1 MPYLSSTGLPSMK
14 IKKDTAAVTP
24 ESAMPLRA
32 RPVAQSHPAAP
43 AEAPPVAE
51 APLVA
56 EVALVAEPH
65 LYFAERDID
74 RILDNLDGLRGLVFP
89 QAQGELNTE
98 SGQSQHFP
106 SVCLIGLGRCGSNIA
121 LDVAALV
128 YNARKFYLSEFDD
141 GEKTTPEQ
149 EARPTR
155 WIRNNL
161 LRSPSKAAKP
171 VFLIEPLVMLGDLD
185 KDIEGRI
192 RFSRKGESS
201 GFLSDYN
208 KMKIMDLSE
217 VHAGGAG
224 NAPILGQYLAK
235 IILNKDTQRFTN
247 ADWKF
252 IHSYLIDSC
261 GIKAN
266 QSRLYFYI
274 FSAGGGTGS
283 GMASEF
289 GLAQQYAYMS
299 KTFNSRSELES
310 EENRGHS
317 FVFEPIFTSGFCIL
331 PNISDQNSGIS
342 EALHI
347 NAGRLLCKYLAEEWN
362 FSYNFDNE
370 ATNEESVMRRIR
382 PWNAMMLISNDIM
395 RYAEEKDGSGIQN
408 IDVNAMERHANQYI
422 SQQIFN
428 ILTAQA
434 VTTDYDQNYFHRA
447 GIDIGETIRLDAN
460 DLFMSL
466 AGPVAMAYAES
477 VVPHYSASA
486 SGDKARAL
494 DHKEN
499 NRLDVDDLFFRSI
512 DLPHFNKAT
521 QAIEGI
527 SLLPIESTRYREA
540 LERYKQ
546 SNYDASALSD
556 LHFFKN
562 CSSVVSIVSLPKGY
576 KLSYMDLNRLKT
588 HLNSLFPNTTLKR
601 FALVIGASA
610 NLSLTTLVVKSPC
623 LSDDFLTLIVAFI
636 KRCFARDQYRYD
648 DSLDNAILD
657 FIVGETFDEQRVDEM
672 LNEYENPAKILDTNW
687 YAIKP
692 MYEKKYRELI
702 HDPAKFISIN
712 DIRLSRDSVKQAIK
726 YLREIYRHRIGKTRV
741 ISLNDYAGDPK
752 APIGAKRSRTKLDS

>member
-1 MPYLSSTGLPSMK
+1 MTNKINTERTVQDDVVIVKNAPKKNSPQILAPSFASDRYMYFTERDLNKILTNLDALRSS
-14 IKKDTAAVTP
+14 VF
-24 ESAMPLRA
+24 
-32 RPVAQSHPAAP
+32 
-43 AEAPPVAE
+43 
-51 APLVA
+51 PLVN
-56 EVALVAEPH
+56 P
-65 LYFAERDID
+65 
-74 RILDNLDGLRGLVFP
+74 DN
-89 QAQGELNTE
+89 EIE
-98 SGQSQHFP
+98 SRKQQNFP

-121 LDVAALV
+121 LDVASLV
-128 YNARKFYLSEFDD
+128 YNARNFYLNEFNNE
-141 GEKTTPEQ
+141 EKQTREQ
-149 EARPTR
+149 EYRPMR
-155 WIRNNL
+155 WIKRSLNL
-161 LRSPSKAAKP
+161 SDTQAVKP

-192 RFSRKGESS
+192 RFSHKGEKS
-201 GFLSDYN
+201 GFLHDYT

-235 IILNKDTQRFTN
+235 IILNKDTQRFAN
-247 ADWKF
+247 ADWKH

-299 KTFNSRSELES
+299 KTFDTRTMGED

-317 FVFEPIFTSGFCIL
+317 FVFEPIFTSGICIL
-331 PNISDQNSGIS
+331 PNISDHGVEMS

-347 NAGRLLCKYLAEEWN
+347 NAGRLLCKYLAEEWD

-370 ATNEESVMRRIR
+370 DSSESSVMHRIR

-395 RYAEEKDGSGIQN
+395 RYAEETDDGGIQH
-408 IDVNAMERHANQYI
+408 IDVNAMEKYANQYI

-434 VTTDYDQNYFHRA
+434 VTTDYDENYFRRA

-466 AGPVAMAYAES
+466 AGPVAVAYAES
-477 VVPHYSASA
+477 VIP
-486 SGDKARAL
+486 GDSSNAEKL
-494 DHKEN
+494 KLFEKTGTGLN
-499 NRLDVDDLFFRSI
+499 IDDLFFRSI
-512 DLPHFNKAT
+512 DLPHFNKVT

-527 SLLPIESTRYREA
+527 SLLPIESGRYRET
-540 LERYKQ
+540 L
-546 SNYDASALSD
+546 ASYVKNGYNAAELKD

-562 CSSVVSIVSLPKGY
+562 CSSVVSIVSLPKDY
-576 KLSYMDLNRLKT
+576 KLSYMDLNRLKS
-588 HLNSLFPNTTLKR
+588 HLNALFPNTTLKR
-601 FALVIGASA
+601 YALVIGASA
-610 NLSLTTLVVKSPC
+610 NISLTTLIVKSPC

-636 KRCFARDQYRYD
+636 KRCFAKDNYR
-648 DSLDNAILD
+648 
-657 FIVGETFDEQRVDEM
+657 FDEQLDQAMLEFIRAEHFDEEALDKM
-672 LNEYENPAKILDTNW
+672 LHEFENPAKILDTNW

-702 HDPAKFISIN
+702 HNKDKFVSIN
-712 DIRLSRDSVKQAIK
+712 DIRLSRDSVKKAIK
-726 YLREIYRHRIGKTRV
+726 YLREIYRHKISKTKV
-741 ISLNDYAGDPK
+741 ISLNPQTNKK
-752 APIGAKRSRTKLDS
+752 AAAE

>member
-1 MPYLSSTGLPSMK
+1 MTSKNTPANVISELLSA
-14 IKKDTAAVTP
+14 TAPTAYG
-24 ESAMPLRA
+24 A
-32 RPVAQSHPAAP
+32 RSYYSQPTLSPQQY
-43 AEAPPVAE
+43 
-51 APLVA
+51 
-56 EVALVAEPH
+56 
-65 LYFAERDID
+65 LYFTEPDTQ
-74 RILDNLDGLRGLVFP
+74 RILDNLDGLRDLVFP
-89 QAQGELNTE
+89 PSLHVEDDAQLRLD
-98 SGQSQHFP
+98 QQFP

-121 LDVAALV
+121 LDVAELV
-128 YNARKFYLSEFDD
+128 YNARTFYLNEFKSDD
-141 GEKTTPEQ
+141 RVGNDPSYNP
-149 EARPTR
+149 AR

-161 LRSPSKAAKP
+161 RLVQAKSAKP
-171 VFLIEPLVMLGDLD
+171 VFLVEPLVMLGDLD
-185 KDIEGRI
+185 KDIAGRI
-192 RFSRKGESS
+192 RFSRKGEKS
-201 GFLSDYN
+201 GFLRDYS

-235 IILNKDTQRFTN
+235 IILNKETHRFSS
-247 ADWKF
+247 ADWKL

-289 GLAQQYAYMS
+289 GLAQQFSYMN
-299 KTFNSRSELES
+299 KTFDTKPADEQDGEA
-310 EENRGHS
+310 GHS
-317 FVFEPIFTSGFCIL
+317 FVFEPIFTSGICVL
-331 PNISDQNSGIS
+331 PNISDHRSEMS

-347 NAGRLLCKYLAEEWN
+347 NAGRLLCKYLSEEWD

-370 ATNEESVMRRIR
+370 DSSEASVMGRIR

-395 RYAEEKDGSGIQN
+395 RYAEESDDGNIQN
-408 IDVNAMERHANQYI
+408 IDVNAMEKHANQYI

-434 VTTDYDQNYFHRA
+434 VTTDYDQNYFRRA

-466 AGPVAMAYAES
+466 AGPVAIAYAES
-477 VVPHYSASA
+477 VVPETPGNSSEK
-486 SGDKARAL
+486 GFKVFE
-494 DHKEN
+494 KEPP
-499 NRLDVDDLFFRSI
+499 RLDIDDLFFRSI
-512 DLPHFNKAT
+512 DLPHFNKDT

-527 SLLPIESTRYREA
+527 SLLPIESRRYRAA
-540 LERYKQ
+540 LEQYRK
-546 SNYDASALSD
+546 SGCDAAALHD

-562 CSSVVSIVSLPKGY
+562 CSSVVSIVSLPKDY

-601 FALVIGASA
+601 YALVIGASA
-610 NLSLTTLVVKSPC
+610 NLSLTTLIAKSPC

-636 KRCFARDQYRYD
+636 KRCFARMPYRFD
-648 DSLDNAILD
+648 DTLDNAILE
-657 FIVGETFDEQRVDEM
+657 FITREEFEEERIDELLSEF
-672 LNEYENPAKILDTNW
+672 ENPAKILDTNW

-702 HDPAKFISIN
+702 NDKSKFVSIN
-712 DIRLSRDSVKQAIK
+712 DIRLSRECVKKAIK
-726 YLREIYRHRIGKTRV
+726 YLREIYRHRIGKTKV
-741 ISLNDYAGDPK
+741 ISLNSHTGKVDY
-752 APIGAKRSRTKLDS
+752 